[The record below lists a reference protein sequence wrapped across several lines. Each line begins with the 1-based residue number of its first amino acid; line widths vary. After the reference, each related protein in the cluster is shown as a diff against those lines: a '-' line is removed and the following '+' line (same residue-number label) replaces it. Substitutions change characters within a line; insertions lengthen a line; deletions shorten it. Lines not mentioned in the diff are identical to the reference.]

1 MQGVEFRYTACYI
14 ALNYGMSGWVENL
27 DEGSVEIGTESR
39 PVNIDALIDSL
50 ENLRW
55 GSVDRIESKN
65 IPLHEIMDLR

>member
-27 DEGSVEIGTESR
+27 DDGSVEIGTEGR

-50 ENLRW
+50 ENLR
-55 GSVDRIESKN
+55 
-65 IPLHEIMDLR
+65 